1 MRFVYQARTKKGE
14 IKTGVIEAFDKNTA
28 FSILKSYGFYVVSLE
43 EAVTPFYAKEI
54 KIFERITK
62 KDLVSFSRQ
71 LAIMFKSQVPLV
83 EALQTI
89 ARQTEKRVFR
99 EKILKISEEVEGGTS
114 LSAAFSL
121 FSDIFPPF
129 YISMIKSGE
138 ASGKLVDVFLYL
150 ADYLEREYNFR
161 SKLKT
166 ALAYPIFV
174 MIVFLIVAGIIVSF
188 VIPQLAN
195 VFEETEQELPLVT
208 RIVVGASN
216 WLRGNWYFVALFFVL
231 LGILIYYFLK
241 TPSGKKFFDKNIL
254 RTPFLSSFL
263 KKLYLSRI
271 ANSLSTLIAGGLPI
285 SRALEITAEVA
296 GNEVYKQIMLETGKD
311 VKRGEKLTVSM
322 NKYPKYISP
331 FFSQMISVGEKT
343 GTLDTSLQ
351 NVVEF
356 STQDLNRTLDTF
368 SKLVEPVLIIV
379 LGFFVIILMASVLI
393 PLYSISF

>member
-1 MRFVYQARTKKGE
+1 MRFIYQARTKKGK
-14 IKTGVIEAFDKNTA
+14 IKTGTIEAFDKSTA
-28 FSILKSYGFYVVSLE
+28 FSILKSYGLYIVSLE
-43 EAVTPFYAKEI
+43 EMVTPFYAREI
-54 KIFERITK
+54 KIFERIK
-62 KDLVSFSRQ
+62 KRDLVSFSRQ

-83 EALQTI
+83 EALQAI
-89 ARQTEKRVFR
+89 AKQTPKKVFR

-121 FSDIFPPF
+121 FPDVFPPF

-166 ALAYPIFV
+166 ALAYPVFV
-174 MIVFLIVAGIIVSF
+174 MIVFLIVAGIIISF
-188 VIPQLAN
+188 VVPQLASLS
-195 VFEETEQELPLVT
+195 EETGQELPMVT
-208 RIVVGASN
+208 KIVVSVSN
-216 WLRGNWYFVALFFVL
+216 WLKGNWYFIVLFF
-231 LGILIYYFLK
+231 ILFGAFVYYFLK
-241 TPSGKKFFDKNIL
+241 TPSGKKFFDENIL
-254 RTPFLSSFL
+254 KVPFISSFL

-285 SRALEITAEVA
+285 GRALKITAEVA
-296 GNEVYKQIMLETGKD
+296 GNEVYKQIMLEIGND
-311 VKRGEKLTVSM
+311 VKRGEKLTVSV

-331 FFSQMISVGEKT
+331 FFSQMISVGERT

-356 STQDLNRTLDTF
+356 STQGLNQTLDTF
-368 SKLVEPVLIIV
+368 SKLVEPVLIVV
-379 LGFFVIILMASVLI
+379 LGFFVMILMASVLV